1 MNDLADTLAARCILT
16 KEAMTDADVGQ
27 DPEMRRL
34 RNLFDQS
41 VSREQVLRRH
51 AQRMHGMAESAGQS
65 EPNEPGDIAGESLSR
80 LLPIPRS
87 LPEAAIRMPIV
98 GATALAGRQLM
109 RTNTDEQVKKLFQ
122 GKTKLTGK
130 GGFRWDR
137 PDMPAK
143 KHNLPI
149 RGLVGG
155 LAGAAVGSIATGI
168 PMAIMHAI
176 KKLRGGE
183 SAWEARGGA
192 EDAQRQA
199 EAEQAKRE
207 ELLAQIKARVPK
219 PAAQAPVS
227 KAAES
232 DKQAEALTDR
242 IKRLVEE
249 HRHA

>member
-1 MNDLADTLAARCILT
+1 MNDLADTLAARCVLT

-41 VSREQVLRRH
+41 VSREQTLRRH
-51 AQRMHGMAESAGQS
+51 AARMHSMAQSASQR
-65 EPNEPGDIAGESLSR
+65 EPNEPGDIIGESAAR

-87 LPEAAIRMPIV
+87 LGEAAIRAPIV
-98 GATALAGRQLM
+98 GASALIGRQLM
-109 RTNTDEQVKKLFQ
+109 RSHSKADLGRLFS
-122 GKTKLTGK
+122 GRGS
-130 GGFRWDR
+130 FRWDR
-137 PDMPAK
+137 PDLPAR

-155 LAGAAVGSIATGI
+155 LAGAAVGSVATGI

-176 KKLRGGE
+176 KKLHGGE
-183 SAWEARGGA
+183 SAWESRGVA
-192 EDAQRQA
+192 ENAQQQA

-207 ELLAQIKARVPK
+207 ELLNQIKSRIPK
-219 PAAQAPVS
+219 PVEKPVS
-227 KAAES
+227 KAAGAS
-232 DKQAEALTDR
+232 KQAEALADR

-249 HRHA
+249 HQHA